1 MATEE
6 RKGARTIAR
15 ECALMVLF
23 GLEAS
28 AEDPERAV
36 REFFRELASD
46 SGLSTDDD
54 ARAYALEIVRGVRR
68 SLDRLDGVIRAASE
82 HWRIERMSR
91 VDRNVLRIGAWE
103 LESGV
108 PRPVTIDEAVEL
120 AKRFGTAESGAFV
133 NGILDRIADN
143 LNLGA

>member
-1 MATEE
+1 MPTEE

-23 GLEAS
+23 GLEATG
-28 AEDPERAV
+28 EDPERAV
-36 REFFRELASD
+36 REFFRELAGD
-46 SGLSTDDD
+46 AGLATDDD
-54 ARAYALEIVRGVRR
+54 ARSYALELANGVRHNI
-68 SLDRLDGVIRAASE
+68 DRLDGVIRAASE
-82 HWRIERMSR
+82 HWRVERMSR

-103 LESGV
+103 LENGV

-120 AKRFGTAESGAFV
+120 AKRFGTADSGAFV

-143 LNLGA
+143 LNLT